1 MRRPAYRWRVTH
13 PDHES
18 AEVVGASPYEAVI
31 ATAKIWRVPW
41 TTIARACTFEK
52 LGEVAS
58 E

>member
-13 PDHES
+13 PGHEP
-18 AEVVGASPYEAVI
+18 AEVVGATRYEAVI
-31 ATAKIWRVPW
+31 TAAKRWRVPW